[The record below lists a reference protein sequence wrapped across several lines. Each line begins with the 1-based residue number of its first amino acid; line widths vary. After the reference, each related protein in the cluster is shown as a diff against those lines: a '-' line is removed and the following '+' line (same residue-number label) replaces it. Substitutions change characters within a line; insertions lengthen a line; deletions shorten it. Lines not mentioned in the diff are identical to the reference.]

1 MISVGVAGLRRG
13 LSLLNT
19 FAMYPGVEVVA
30 VCDTDTA
37 ALERIGKEKGIAHLY
52 QEYEDLVR
60 HDLDCIVIGTPMPM
74 HAAQAIAALEAGR
87 HVFSEVPAVASLAEA
102 EALVR
107 AARKAR
113 GKYMLAENC
122 CYWAFIESWR
132 KSVSEG
138 AIGKVVYAEAEYIHD
153 CRSLMRDAAGNPTW
167 RTRLPPI
174 QYCTHSLG
182 PLLLITGDRCL
193 TATGMHPGS
202 NVAPDL
208 GVIDMEVGLFKGESG
223 AVYKILCGFSVVRE
237 PSFHYYTL
245 YGTHG
250 CLERARGED
259 KTLAYFDSVPHLR
272 GMISYPLSTNHTRA
286 PSGATVGG
294 HGTCEYFMVADLL
307 EAIRED
313 RNPSIDIDF
322 AMDMTLPGIC
332 AHLSAQQDGQP
343 VPVPNSRD
351 WV

>member
-1 MISVGVAGLRRG
+1 MIRVGVAGLRRG

-167 RTRLPPI
+167 RTASHRS
-174 QYCTHSLG
+174 TAR
-182 PLLLITGDRCL
+182 TAWDR
-193 TATGMHPGS
+193 
-202 NVAPDL
+202 
-208 GVIDMEVGLFKGESG
+208 F
-223 AVYKILCGFSVVRE
+223 
-237 PSFHYYTL
+237 
-245 YGTHG
+245 
-250 CLERARGED
+250 
-259 KTLAYFDSVPHLR
+259 
-272 GMISYPLSTNHTRA
+272 
-286 PSGATVGG
+286 
-294 HGTCEYFMVADLL
+294 
-307 EAIRED
+307 
-313 RNPSIDIDF
+313 
-322 AMDMTLPGIC
+322 
-332 AHLSAQQDGQP
+332 
-343 VPVPNSRD
+343 
-351 WV
+351 